1 MKKHHQGEHSEPPK
15 PPFKE
20 RLQLA
25 VSGIMEGYLLL
36 EEAMDKYEVPS
47 SSIIKALKKIQKLKK
62 AASTI
67 PKENSEAAENTT
79 LNPEI

>member
-1 MKKHHQGEHSEPPK
+1 MKKHHQMEPSNPPK

-36 EEAMDKYEVPS
+36 EEAVDKYQVPP
-47 SSIIKALKKIQKLKK
+47 SSIIKVLKKIQKLKK
-62 AASTI
+62 EAMKI
-67 PKENSEAAENTT
+67 PKDKQQNS
-79 LNPEI
+79 

>member
-1 MKKHHQGEHSEPPK
+1 MEPSDPAK

-36 EEAMDKYEVPS
+36 EEAVDKYQVPP
-47 SSIIKALKKIQKLKK
+47 SSIIKVLKKIQKLKK
-62 AASTI
+62 EALKI
-67 PKENSEAAENTT
+67 PKEKSETTENTT
-79 LNPEI
+79 PNPDL